1 MKRMK
6 KTSLVA
12 CSFALALMSIVTGC
26 DKEVYNP
33 DNGKGNLPPKE
44 DYFDFSLKSD
54 VQLTV
59 NYEVPGLRAL
69 IEVYDE
75 NPMLDYK
82 TKKEG
87 VFPKYAAYTDIDG
100 SFSGKINIP
109 TAMTEAYL
117 YTSTFGLPTCVKMET
132 SADGFSYTLSKGGIS
147 TRAAQEGLL
156 NDKVPY
162 KLSRGL
168 SGANRDDNAFSLTT
182 WDANGVANL
191 KGYITTPT
199 EAMGAGNEKIGT
211 ISTRVKAYLNAQQKI
226 DGNKSLLR
234 EPNQVNIKIPDTETE
249 GISVSVTFMGEQAA
263 YYNTFGYYYYKA
275 STTLTPKGFFN
286 IKKYVVFPNVDV
298 NGIIKVGDTAQLK
311 YIDDQ
316 GNVLDKFPAGYT
328 IGWFVISN
336 GFGASGVGSG
346 NAGGRTGFVKTLESV
361 GYPDLADNTYIQYR
375 GSCMSDDTGDARRF
389 ISAYDQKSKLYVVGI
404 EDEVRKNDPDDY
416 MDVMFLVQ
424 TSKDLGAGD
433 LEPIPP
439 TDPEPGQA
447 DFKVSGTVSFED
459 IWPKGGDYDLNDVII
474 EYERKISFG
483 ENNKVTKV
491 VETFK
496 PVHPKGSALQNNFF
510 ACQYKT
516 PGTITLPSGVILE
529 SATNSIVI
537 SESALGISGKTY
549 VVERNLAGKGL
560 SQDDVIADFNPYI
573 ITKEYVTTNRVE
585 VHLPLKDMTSA
596 ANSDLMTKENAY
608 YIGEGGKYPFAID
621 IPITGFK
628 PATETIRIDKDGEYP
643 DFKSWAESKGIT
655 NKDWY
660 NTGKGAK

>member
-1 MKRMK
+1 MKQMK
-6 KTSLVA
+6 KTSLVTYL
-12 CSFALALMSIVTGC
+12 FALILMGMVTGC
-26 DKEVYNP
+26 EKDIYNP
-33 DNGKGNLPPKE
+33 DNDKGTLPPKE
-44 DYFDFSLKSD
+44 DYFDFSLKGD

-59 NYEVPGLRAL
+59 NYGVPGLRAL

-87 VFPKYAAYTDIDG
+87 VSPKYAAYTNVDG

-117 YTSTFGLPTCVKMET
+117 YTSTFGLPTCVKMEA
-132 SADGFSYTLSKGGIS
+132 SADGFSYNLTKGGVS
-147 TRAAQEGLL
+147 TRAMQEGLL
-156 NDKVPY
+156 TDKVPY
-162 KLSRGL
+162 KLARGFD
-168 SGANRDDNAFSLTT
+168 GTNRDDNAFSLTT
-182 WDANGVANL
+182 WDVNGVANL
-191 KGYITTPT
+191 SGYITTPT
-199 EAMGAGNEKIGT
+199 EAIGAANEKVGT
-211 ISTRVKAYLNAQQKI
+211 ISTRVRTYLNAQREI

-249 GISVSVTFMGEQAA
+249 GLSVNVTFMGEQAA
-263 YYNTFGYYYYKA
+263 YYNTFGYYYYKS
-275 STTLTPKGFFN
+275 STTLTPNSFYN
-286 IKKYVVFPNVDV
+286 IMKYVIFPNVDGD
-298 NGIIKVGDTAQLK
+298 GIIKVGDTSQLK

-336 GFGASGVGSG
+336 GFGSGTVGSG
-346 NAGGRTGFVKTLESV
+346 YAGGRNGYVKTIES
-361 GYPDLADNTYIQYR
+361 GAYSGFNDTYSGFR
-375 GSCMSDDTGDARRF
+375 GTCMSDDIGNWRRF

-404 EDEVRKNDPDDY
+404 EDEVRNTTPDDY

-424 TSKDLGAGD
+424 TSKDLGSGD

-439 TDPEPGQA
+439 TDPEPGHG
-447 DFKVSGTVSFED
+447 DLTISGTVAFED
-459 IWPKGGDYDLNDVII
+459 IWPKGGDYDLNDVIV

-483 ENNKVTKV
+483 EDNKVTKV
-491 VETFK
+491 IETFK

-516 PGTITLPSGVILE
+516 PGVLTLPSGMISE
-529 SATNSIVI
+529 SATNSVVI
-537 SESALGISGKTY
+537 SESALNISGNTY
-549 VVERNLAGKGL
+549 VVERDLTGKGL
-560 SQDDVIADFNPYI
+560 TQDDVIADFNPYI
-573 ITKEYVTTNRVE
+573 ITKEYATTNRVE

-596 ANSDLMTKENAY
+596 ANSELMTKENAY
-608 YIGEGGKYPFAID
+608 YVGEDGKYPFAID

-628 PATETIRIDKDGEYP
+628 PATEKVRIDEAGEYP
-643 DFKSWAESKGIT
+643 NFKSWTESKGST

-660 NTGKGAK
+660 NTGKGVK

>member
-1 MKRMK
+1 MKQMK
-6 KTSLVA
+6 KSSLVTYL
-12 CSFALALMSIVTGC
+12 FALILVGLVTGC
-26 DKEVYNP
+26 EKDIYNP
-33 DNGKGNLPPKE
+33 DNDKGTLPPKE
-44 DYFDFSLKSD
+44 DYFDFSLKGD
-54 VQLTV
+54 VALSV
-59 NYEVPGLRAL
+59 NYGVPGLRAL

-87 VFPKYAAYTDIDG
+87 ISPKYAAYTNIDG

-117 YTSTFGLPTCVKMET
+117 YTNTFGLPTCVKMEA
-132 SADGFSYTLSKGGIS
+132 SADGFSYNLTKGGAS
-147 TRAAQEGLL
+147 TRAIQGGLL
-156 NDKVPY
+156 TDKVPY
-162 KLSRGL
+162 KLARGING
-168 SGANRDDNAFSLTT
+168 SDRDDNTFSLTT
-182 WDANGVANL
+182 WDVNGVANL
-191 KGYITTPT
+191 NGYITTPT
-199 EAMGAGNEKIGT
+199 EQIGAANEKVGT
-211 ISTRVKAYLNAQQKI
+211 ISTRVRAYLNNQRDI

-234 EPNQVNIKIPDTETE
+234 EPQQVNIKIPDTEKDGV
-249 GISVSVTFMGEQAA
+249 GINVTFMGEQAA
-263 YYNTFGYYYYKA
+263 YYNTFGYYYYKS
-275 STTLTPKGFFN
+275 STTLTPGSFFN

-298 NGIIKVGDTAQLK
+298 DGIIKVGDTAQLK
-311 YIDDQ
+311 YIDEQ

-336 GFGASGVGSG
+336 GFGSGSVGG
-346 NAGGRTGFVKTLESV
+346 DYAGARNGYVKTIESI
-361 GYPDLADNTYIQYR
+361 GYTVAADAYSKYR
-375 GSCMSDDTGDARRF
+375 MTCMSDDTGSDRRF
-389 ISAYDQKSKLYVVGI
+389 ISAYDQKSKLYVVGV
-404 EDEVRKNDPDDY
+404 EDQVRNTTPDDY

-439 TDPEPGQA
+439 TDPKPGQS
-447 DFKVSGTVSFED
+447 DLTISGTLAFED
-459 IWPKGGDYDLNDVII
+459 IWPAGGDYDLNDVIV

-483 ENNKVTKV
+483 EDNKATKV

-516 PGTITLPSGVILE
+516 IGTVTSLPSGIIQE
-529 SATNSIVI
+529 PGTNSFVI
-537 SESALGISGKTY
+537 TESALNISGNTY
-549 VVERNLAGKGL
+549 VVERDLTNKGL

-573 ITKEYVTTNRVE
+573 ITKEYTTTNRIE

-596 ANSDLMTKENAY
+596 ANSSLMNETNAY
-608 YIGEGGKYPFAID
+608 YVSEDGKYPFAID

-628 PATETIRIDKDGEYP
+628 PATERARIDAAGEYP
-643 DFKSWAESKGIT
+643 NFKLWTEDRGTT